1 MIPVERQRTILRVLA
16 EQGTASIADLVTLL
30 DVSHMTV
37 RRDIAAL
44 EAQGRVSS
52 VSGGVALPSRL
63 ALDDSHATKAELR
76 PGEKRAIARRAAE
89 FVGPGNLV
97 FLDAGT
103 TTLAIAE
110 EIADRADLVVA
121 TNDLV
126 IARLLAER
134 STSELY
140 LAAGQVDRANLST
153 EGELVADAI
162 GRFNIDVAFLSTP
175 AFDARGTSIASAA
188 KRTVKDAI
196 VDHATTTYLVTD
208 SSKYGRVM
216 AHRSVKLGRF
226 EALITDSGLSEA
238 ARDSL
243 AEAGLTVVLVD
254 PAD

>member
-1 MIPVERQRTILRVLA
+1 M
-16 EQGTASIADLVTLL
+16 
-30 DVSHMTV
+30 
-37 RRDIAAL
+37 
-44 EAQGRVSS
+44 
-52 VSGGVALPSRL
+52 
-63 ALDDSHATKAELR
+63 
-76 PGEKRAIARRAAE
+76 
-89 FVGPGNLV
+89 
-97 FLDAGT
+97 
-103 TTLAIAE
+103 
-110 EIADRADLVVA
+110 
-121 TNDLV
+121 
-126 IARLLAER
+126 
-134 STSELY
+134 
-140 LAAGQVDRANLST
+140 AAGKDDLSNMSN

-243 AEAGLTVVLVD
+243 REASLKVVLVD